1 MQYKKTFTTFTSNKG
16 MITKFYLIFEDIVL
30 RKLPLRL
37 SQAITERAKL
47 IFLKGNSI

>member
-1 MQYKKTFTTFTSNKG
+1 MSNTKTSTTFTSNRG
-16 MITKFYLIFEDIVL
+16 MMTKFYLIFEDLVL

-47 IFLKGNSI
+47 IFF